1 MTNSSEQSS
10 LLSTLDGVIDSS
22 FAIMEKIVVNL
33 TVSIRERKVPSK
45 PVQAGRKIRAG
56 EMQ

>member
-1 MTNSSEQSS
+1 
-10 LLSTLDGVIDSS
+10 LDGVFDSS